1 MFSWKSSGTHGTFS
15 LFKKNL
21 RIDRHDIRLVDWFIN
36 LFDIGKWNFYLEVS
50 NKKANWL
57 LKSSKFWSS
66 HWFSLFFS
74 RKICCCFS
82 ERTVLLGYL
91 SLVIVIVKCC
101 CFMSNIIIHIVIDNF
116 TKERKHF
123 IYIHFCKWQLAEKV
137 IVLFRN
143 MINIRFFKISNITLL
158 WWRVAYFSIETSKG
172 CLVMPVLI

>member
-15 LFKKNL
+15 LFKKNV
-21 RIDRHDIRLVDWFIN
+21 RIDRYDIRL
-36 LFDIGKWNFYLEVS
+36 VS
-50 NKKANWL
+50 NKKAKWL
-57 LKSSKFWSS
+57 LKNWKFWSS

-74 RKICCCFS
+74 RKIYCCFS

-91 SLVIVIVKCC
+91 PLVIVIVKCY

-137 IVLFRN
+137 IALFRN
-143 MINIRFFKISNITLL
+143 MTNIRFFK
-158 WWRVAYFSIETSKG
+158 YQTSHSYDG
-172 CLVMPVLI
+172 NSVFQY